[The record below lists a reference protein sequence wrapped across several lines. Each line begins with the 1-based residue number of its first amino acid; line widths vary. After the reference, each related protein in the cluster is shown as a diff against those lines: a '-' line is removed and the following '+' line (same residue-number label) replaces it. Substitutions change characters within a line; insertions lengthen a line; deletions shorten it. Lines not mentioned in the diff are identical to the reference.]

1 MKNHLTWT
9 FFYSLLFSTACI
21 RVWSRRRRYSQLV
34 EMTKYRQK
42 ITHLHCS
49 VGILVLCHLCGT
61 ISLAKSIDD
70 NNTWQNIQQRDKIAV
85 KINDLKQKSI
95 AQPNEIRE
103 RTNKQPTKSGEKKLR
118 TEWWCEYALKCS
130 SHISE
135 HKYAW
140 NSQRSAAHITQ
151 STHKNLRVLM
161 FYGVLL
167 FQCWQHQRQ
176 QNPWLQCRQY

>member
-1 MKNHLTWT
+1 MN
-9 FFYSLLFSTACI
+9 FFYPLLLSTACMH
-21 RVWSRRRRYSQLV
+21 VWNRRRRYSQLV

-70 NNTWQNIQQRDKIAV
+70 NNTWQSIQQKDKIAV

-103 RTNKQPTKSGEKKLR
+103 RTNKQPTKSGEKKN
-118 TEWWCEYALKCS
+118 CEPNDDVNMLWSALNERQT
-130 SHISE
+130 HIGAQIRME
-135 HKYAW
+135 FAA
-140 NSQRSAAHITQ
+140 QRSSYHSIHT
-151 STHKNLRVLM
+151 
-161 FYGVLL
+161 
-167 FQCWQHQRQ
+167 
-176 QNPWLQCRQY
+176 

>member
-1 MKNHLTWT
+1 MKNHLTWIFLSIIIFNRLHT
-9 FFYSLLFSTACI
+9 CS
-21 RVWSRRRRYSQLV
+21 RRRRRYSQLV

-103 RTNKQPTKSGEKKLR
+103 RTNKQPTKSGAKNKLR
-118 TEWWCEYALKCS
+118 TEWWCEYALKCRERAAHTYRS
-130 SHISE
+130 TNTHRIRSAVQHISL
-135 HKYAW
+135 
-140 NSQRSAAHITQ
+140 NPHI
-151 STHKNLRVLM
+151 KI
-161 FYGVLL
+161 
-167 FQCWQHQRQ
+167 
-176 QNPWLQCRQY
+176 

>member
-34 EMTKYRQK
+34 EMKKYRQK

-103 RTNKQPTKSGEKKLR
+103 RTNKQPTKSGEKN
-118 TEWWCEYALKCS
+118 CEPNDDVNMLWSAAHTYRS
-130 SHISE
+130 TNTHGI
-135 HKYAW
+135 
-140 NSQRSAAHITQ
+140 RSAA
-151 STHKNLRVLM
+151 
-161 FYGVLL
+161 
-167 FQCWQHQRQ
+167 QRISK
-176 QNPWLQCRQY
+176 RSGR

>member
-1 MKNHLTWT
+1 MESHLTCS
-9 FFYSLLFSTACI
+9 FFYPLLFSTACI
-21 RVWSRRRRYSQLV
+21 RVWSHRRRRRFSQLV

-103 RTNKQPTKSGEKKLR
+103 RTNKQPTKSGEKKQPANR
-118 TEWWCEYALKCS
+118 MTMWICFEVQRKC
-130 SHISE
+130 
-135 HKYAW
+135 
-140 NSQRSAAHITQ
+140 
-151 STHKNLRVLM
+151 
-161 FYGVLL
+161 G
-167 FQCWQHQRQ
+167 
-176 QNPWLQCRQY
+176 